1 MLIEKT
7 GNPAVLYLPK
17 SKLFGKRFLPQT
29 ALVNSKKVWTSFLYP
44 FQIIKNISVD
54 QINNVHIQLE
64 INTFGH
70 PITLLLFPLLLFL
83 LKVEKISTTI
93 TLHAVIPRNL
103 KISNI
108 LPFFSVPLALF
119 YRIAEM
125 FSTKIIVHSRVF
137 QEWLIDYGL
146 DKRKIIVI
154 HHGVQTNYSP
164 KPNMAVCDE
173 KVILCF
179 GVLSPR
185 KGLEYLIHAFKI
197 VNEKRPKV
205 KLMIAGYEPTYFHG
219 YKETLVKLVRLLNLE
234 KNVCFTGAIPE
245 EHIEKT
251 FSMSDVVIL
260 PYNYSISASGPL
272 TIALQFSK
280 PIIATNTAFFR
291 SELTSGENCLLV
303 KSNDFNALASAIIF
317 LLEKKQIR
325 DKISSGAGKLANE
338 YSWEKVAEQTTQ
350 LYK

>member
-1 MLIEKT
+1 MEKT

-17 SKLFGKRFLPQT
+17 SRLLGKRFLPQT

-44 FQIIKNISVD
+44 FQIIKNISAD
-54 QINNVHIQLE
+54 QITNVHIQLE

-108 LPFFSVPLALF
+108 PPFFSVFLALF

-125 FSTKIIVHSRVF
+125 FSTKIFVHSRVF
-137 QEWLIDYGL
+137 QEWLVDYGL

-154 HHGVQTNYSP
+154 HHGVQANYSAR
-164 KPNMAVCDE
+164 PNRAVCDE

-197 VNEKRPKV
+197 VNDKRPEV
-205 KLMIAGYEPTYFHG
+205 KLMIAGFEPTYFRG
-219 YKETLVKLVRLLNLE
+219 YKESLVKLVRLLNLE
-234 KNVCFTGAIPE
+234 KNVCFTGAVPE

-338 YSWEKVAEQTTQ
+338 YSWEKVAERTVP
-350 LYK
+350 LYQF